1 MCVLQTGS
9 SLQQKVDSWTKD
21 VSATREIEAEQNLI
35 RSNSV
40 SSELKFQVYRNPLMS
55 ESSREGADGP
65 EIFQNIRNLPLLLLL
80 LSGIILFQG
89 TGLDDLLVLRSS
101 ETGYQKRLLLDL
113 SFLCNY

>member
-21 VSATREIEAEQNLI
+21 VSATREIEAEQNHF

-55 ESSREGADGP
+55 ESSGEGADGP
-65 EIFQNIRNLPLLLLL
+65 EIFQNIRNLLPLLLLL
-80 LSGIILFQG
+80 SAIILFQG

-101 ETGYQKRLLLDL
+101 ET
-113 SFLCNY
+113 S